1 MLASPTSVMFL
12 GYSRSCSPPIGSQ
25 PTLNHADL
33 RCRKRV
39 EPLAYEPLRNLCWFL
54 PWGVPG
60 SFLSGLR
67 EIRGGSNHRTQTKHQ
82 DAGKRMETGTSETRV
97 FDGIENF
104 YKRGRIWRFA
114 HGLREFL
121 AIGLGHLK
129 FRSSITFNCKSITE
143 VLNILGFLMRLPW
156 EGCVCQPRRNFDF
169 DDIGGRH
176 YRSWSK
182 FGIKQIQ

>member
-60 SFLSGLR
+60 SFLSALR
-67 EIRGGSNHRTQTKHQ
+67 ETRGDLRADFGV
-82 DAGKRMETGTSETRV
+82 ETVPS
-97 FDGIENF
+97 
-104 YKRGRIWRFA
+104 W
-114 HGLREFL
+114 
-121 AIGLGHLK
+121 LGEIAK
-129 FRSSITFNCKSITE
+129 VTIY
-143 VLNILGFLMRLPW
+143 
-156 EGCVCQPRRNFDF
+156 D
-169 DDIGGRH
+169 
-176 YRSWSK
+176 
-182 FGIKQIQ
+182 